1 MAKRP
6 WVIPDEIKE
15 YSEFDTVKGRS
26 DNKLSMDISRA
37 ESRIM
42 ALTNNKDFLDDA
54 IYPEIP
60 PEIKNAVII
69 LAEAYA
75 HNAVEKTKTVKSET
89 FDDYS
94 YTQERTTLNVED
106 VLSEI
111 APLLEDYMKAKA
123 RRSVNFRLSRL

>member
-6 WVIPDEIKE
+6 WVTPSEVKE

-26 DNKLSMDISRA
+26 ADKLMIDISRA
-37 ESRIM
+37 ETQIM

-54 IYPEIP
+54 IYAEIP
-60 PEIKNAVII
+60 PEIKNAVIV

-75 HNAVEKTKTVKSET
+75 HNAVEKTKAKKSET

-94 YTQERTTLNVED
+94 YTAESTTLNVGD

-123 RRSVNFRLSRL
+123 RRSVNFRLSKL